1 MQLNSKLYTYIR
13 SGFFFLIYFYRK
25 AKPMTLTSL
34 TLHMSYVSND
44 RSRKQSSQKM
54 KPDVHRTNKDS
65 YVYLTV
71 CSTTLLVFTA
81 CICSSRNVLDN
92 VNTKGRVALF
102 PLYWI
107 GDLCL
112 Q

>member
-13 SGFFFLIYFYRK
+13 SFFLVYFYRK

-34 TLHMSYVSND
+34 TLHNLMSAMIVHENSLLT
-44 RSRKQSSQKM
+44 KL